1 MSKKK
6 SSAKAKAKA
15 EATFDQQFDAL
26 MLPLLTPEIIASLL
40 QDKQFVEEAVSEE
53 KQARSNPSDVQ
64 QLGAKYSFNTKD
76 VETGLEQ
83 TIEDLTALLGDDS
96 E

>member
-6 SSAKAKAKA
+6 SSAKAKA

-26 MLPLLTPEIIASLL
+26 ILPLLTPEIIASLL
-40 QDKQFVEEAVSEE
+40 QDQQFVKEVVRET
-53 KQARSNPSDVQ
+53 KQALANPSDVQ